1 MAYTW
6 TNTKKPDQT
15 VCPSFRPQ
23 IHEDYVCRRI
33 LFLPQRYFWHTPPSL
48 CLSPLAAFNLY
59 APAVCDAKL
68 ITCASLVRLPPPP
81 DRATGQP
88 SEILTYKRICAFL
101 GTQDDVGASVI
112 RLERYRSVHERGTS
126 DHTKHAKSLAPID
139 KLHDVFTRRKM

>member
-33 LFLPQRYFWHTPPSL
+33 LFLPQRYFWHTPHSL
-48 CLSPLAAFNLY
+48 SLALRWPLSTCMRQPCARLNLLHAHRSFGSLRRQTVQPDNHLKFSHTSGFAHFLAHKTTSA
-59 APAVCDAKL
+59 
-68 ITCASLVRLPPPP
+68 
-81 DRATGQP
+81 
-88 SEILTYKRICAFL
+88 
-101 GTQDDVGASVI
+101 I